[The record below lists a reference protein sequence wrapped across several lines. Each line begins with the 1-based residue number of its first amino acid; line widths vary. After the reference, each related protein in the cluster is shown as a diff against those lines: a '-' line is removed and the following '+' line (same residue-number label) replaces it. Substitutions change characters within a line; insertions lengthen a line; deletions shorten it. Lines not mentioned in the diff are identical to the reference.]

1 MQKKVKYY
9 LNWMNW
15 IKEMTNGK
23 QKYIYIYIYIYIDRY
38 DKITNIVEKTIKKIE
53 KTSLTFLQK
62 L

>member
-23 QKYIYIYIYIYIDRY
+23 QKYIYIYIY